1 MKRRF
6 DDKVLFATGGGSGI
20 GAACARR
27 FAAEGGR
34 VAVFDLAGDRAQDV
48 AAECENSIGLSG
60 DVSDEASVAAAI
72 QDARTRLG
80 RIDYVLNAA
89 GHVDYDL
96 IEDVSFE
103 RWMRLMHVHAGG
115 TFLVCKHAL
124 PFLREQKG
132 AAIVTIASIA
142 ALVAYPGAAVYSSAK
157 GAILAFSRQLS
168 LDLAPEIRV
177 NVICPGRVH
186 TPLTEVLYEQ
196 RWGTYE
202 QGVEISAQH
211 NLQKRLAE
219 PEEIAGVICF
229 LLSDDASF
237 MTGSVVVVDGG
248 ETAAI

>member
-1 MKRRF
+1 MKKRF

-34 VAVFDLAGDRAQDV
+34 VAIFDLAGDRAREGSP
-48 AAECENSIGLSG
+48 ECENSIYLSG
-60 DVSDEASVAAAI
+60 DVSDESSVAAAI
-72 QDARTRLG
+72 QDARARLG
-80 RIDYVLNAA
+80 RIDYVVNAA

-103 RWMRLMHVHAGG
+103 RWMRLTHVHAGG
-115 TFLVCKHAL
+115 TFLVCKHAV
-124 PFLREQKG
+124 PFLRDQKG
-132 AAIVTIASIA
+132 AAIVNIASIA
-142 ALVAYPGAAVYSSAK
+142 ALLAYPNAAVYSAAK

-168 LDLAPEIRV
+168 LELAPEIRV
-177 NVICPGRVH
+177 NAICPGRVH

-196 RWGTYE
+196 RWGSY
-202 QGVEISAQH
+202 QRGVEMSAKH

-219 PEEIAGVICF
+219 PEEIAGVVCF

-248 ETAAI
+248 ETAAR